1 MQLTRLAIIGLS
13 NPAPAKVLRTA
24 YLARNGVKVVVN
36 DVNGA
41 ELTAEREPLAG
52 FQFMWPRDEAEAHVA
67 VSATVSELKE
77 EFSEAGHLVIP
88 TGARLRAE
96 AAIEEFGDILAVA
109 YQCRRV
115 VRSPEPCVA
124 LRADHPGEL
133 RSADTLEKPSS
144 LGKTPPRLLDPL
156 VDPEVAG
163 LMQDRHVGAALL
175 AGALSSESPIERAR
189 DFYRLYESAFAS
201 GMGGMTKKLFAFL
214 SSSPYDMEFSTT
226 EIHKWVS
233 LRGAVMHADKRV
245 AFGVDI
251 EPYLVRMEWA
261 AYDLIL
267 HKQKWGTTDAL
278 RRPGLA
284 FKSGVV
290 PSKGLVVW
298 GEAVVRT
305 QWLDAFG
312 AYEIDRTMTP
322 KLGDD
327 FVFKFH
333 DE

>member
-13 NPAPAKVLRTA
+13 NPAPPKLLRTA
-24 YLARNGVKVVVN
+24 YLARNGVRVVVN

-41 ELTAEREPLAG
+41 ELTAERVPLAG
-52 FQFMWPRDEAEAHVA
+52 FQFIWPRNEAEVHVA
-67 VSATVSELKE
+67 VSATVSGLEA
-77 EFSEAGHLVIP
+77 EFSEAGHIVIP

-96 AAIEEFGDILAVA
+96 AAIEEFGEILAVA

-115 VRSPEPCVA
+115 VRSSDPCVA
-124 LRADHPGEL
+124 LHADHPGEFQ
-133 RSADTLEKPSS
+133 SADSLEKPSS
-144 LGKTPPRLLDPL
+144 LGRSAPRLLDPL
-156 VDPEVAG
+156 VDPEVAE
-163 LMQDRHVGAALL
+163 LMQDRHVGASLL
-175 AGALSSESPIERAR
+175 ADALSSESPIERAR

-201 GMGGMTKKLFAFL
+201 GMGGMTKKLYAFL
-214 SSSPYDMEFSTT
+214 SSSPYEMEFSTI

-233 LRGAVMHADKRV
+233 LRGSVMHADKRV

-251 EPYLVRMEWA
+251 DPCLIRMEWA

-267 HKQKWGTTDAL
+267 HKQKWGTTDVL

-290 PSKGLVVW
+290 PSKGLVAW

-305 QWLDAFG
+305 QWLDPFG

-327 FVFKFH
+327 FLFNFH
-333 DE
+333 DD